1 MKLKNRDLAAFFES
15 PPNCIAGVLI
25 YGSDYMRVADKRQK
39 LVQSLLGPKADEEMR
54 LSRISK
60 DNLKKAPEQVIDL
73 CKTQGFFPGQRA
85 LLIEEANET
94 ISDVIIKAVDAWKNG
109 DATLILTSGPLKPAS
124 TLRKFFE
131 QHKNTVCV
139 AIYDNPMT
147 RPEIEKIISD
157 AGLKNVTQ
165 DSFSNLSQIALQ
177 LEPGDFK
184 QTVEKLALYKL
195 NDESPLTNQDI
206 SKCTPSSNEAQIEEV
221 LTAVLSGNHSKIS
234 QIVNRL
240 RSQGIQPVTLLIAA
254 TRHFKILFSIAS
266 NPKGPSSG
274 ATALRPPV
282 YGPRKESLIN
292 QAQKW
297 GPEKIKNAIKS
308 ITVTDLQLRSA
319 NQQAP
324 QMALVERLFIRLAMT
339 LNNKID

>member
-1 MKLKNRDLAAFFES
+1 MKLSGRNLASFFEA
-15 PPNCIAGVLI
+15 PPKGVMGVLI
-25 YGSDYMRVADKRQK
+25 YGNDPMRVASKRQK
-39 LVQSLLGPKADEEMR
+39 LIHAILGPNADEEMR
-54 LSRISK
+54 LARISRE
-60 DNLKKAPEQVIDL
+60 NLKKSPEQAIDL
-73 CKTQGFFPGQRA
+73 CKAQGFFPGQRA

-94 ISDVIIKAVDAWKNG
+94 ISDVIIKAVDAWKDG

-131 QHKNTVCV
+131 QHKNTVSI
-139 AIYDNPMT
+139 AIYDNPMI
-147 RPEIEKIISD
+147 RSEIEKIISD
-157 AGLKNVTQ
+157 AGLKNVTK
-165 DSFSNLSQIALQ
+165 DSFNHLSQIAFQ

-195 NDESPLTNQDI
+195 NDKNPLTNQDI
-206 SKCTPSSNEAQIEEV
+206 SKCIPISNESQIDEV
-221 LTAVLSGNHSKIS
+221 IAVVLSGNHSKIS
-234 QIVNRL
+234 QIVIRL
-240 RSQGIQPVTLLIAA
+240 RSQGVLPVTLLIAA

-266 NPKGPSSG
+266 NPNGPSSG
-274 ATALRPPV
+274 AAPLRPPV

-297 GPEKIKNAIKS
+297 GPERIKNAIKS
-308 ITVTDLQLRSA
+308 ITLTDLQLRSQ

-339 LNNKID
+339 LNN